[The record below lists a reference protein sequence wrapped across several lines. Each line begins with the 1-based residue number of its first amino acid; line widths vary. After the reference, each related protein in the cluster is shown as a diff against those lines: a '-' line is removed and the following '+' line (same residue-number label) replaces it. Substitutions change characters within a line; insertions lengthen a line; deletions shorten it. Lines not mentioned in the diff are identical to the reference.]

1 MTTDTTSAGMPPI
14 AAAHDALD
22 MPPLQAV
29 PAAPASL
36 AHGGSGPTKPAQA
49 VQSLVGEAK
58 SQVSSTLNGVAD
70 AVRDVAGKLED
81 GGAAPLAK
89 YVHDAADRV
98 AAWGGTIDDKSVDEL
113 LEDTRTLVR
122 TNPALAVAL
131 AVAGGFVVSR
141 IVRAR

>member
-22 MPPLQAV
+22 
-29 PAAPASL
+29 APASH
-36 AHGGSGPTKPAQA
+36 AAAMIGAPMNNAPTKPAQA
-49 VQSLVGEAK
+49 VQSLVGEGK

-70 AVRDVAGKLED
+70 AVRELAGKLEN
-81 GGAAPLAK
+81 GGTAPLAK

-98 AAWGGTIDDKSVDEL
+98 AGWGDMIDRKSVDEL
-113 LEDTRTLVR
+113 LDDTRSLVR
-122 TNPALAVAL
+122 TSPALAVGL

>member
-22 MPPLQAV
+22 MPPVQ
-29 PAAPASL
+29 
-36 AHGGSGPTKPAQA
+36 PTAGPAQA
-49 VQSLVGEAK
+49 VQSLVGEGKA
-58 SQVSSTLNGVAD
+58 QVSSTLNGVAD
-70 AVRDVAGKLED
+70 AVRDIAAKLET
-81 GGAAPLAK
+81 GGAGPLAR

-98 AAWGGTIDDKSVDEL
+98 ASWGDIVDRKSVDEL
-113 LEDTRTLVR
+113 LDDTRTLVR
-122 TNPALAVAL
+122 TSPALAVGL